1 MVTESAA
8 RINTWTAV
16 DGIYYEQSGNT
27 VNPCMGGLL
36 ISNAFEGASVI
47 ETRDLFER
55 GERLV

>member
-8 RINTWTAV
+8 RINTGTAL
-16 DGIYYEQSGNT
+16 IYYQQSGNT

-47 ETRDLFER
+47 ETEDLFER
-55 GERLV
+55 GEGLV